1 MTNSNDK
8 IKYFVYVRKST
19 EGDERQALSI
29 DSQKDK
35 VLEFFSSLDV
45 VEVLE
50 EKHSAF
56 TPYERPVFENMIK
69 RIRKGEAQ
77 GVIAWHPDRLCR
89 NEIDA
94 STLSYMVR
102 TGIIKDLKFV
112 SYNFDNS
119 PEGIMMLQLAMSQ
132 SQYFSSKLGKD
143 VRRGLEKKFSLGW
156 LPNKAPEGYFNKRNE
171 DTGIST
177 VESDPER
184 FILLRKAFDLM
195 LTGTYTVPD
204 LLAIMNNEWG
214 YKTRRYKSFG
224 GKALSRTSLYRVFTN
239 PFYAGI
245 ISYSGKEG
253 IGKHPYLISL
263 EEYDKIQAI
272 LGRDGKPRQRKNF
285 AFSALIHCKNC
296 GCLISADLKYK
307 KIITTGEVRDYTYYR
322 CSRKKLDHVCNEPSL
337 KKEELEEQIINKLKQ
352 YELNPVF
359 FELALE
365 IIEEL
370 KNEEKEKVNVTKKN
384 VVKTRSELEQE
395 IKGLTKMKCRDLLSD
410 EEFISTKNELTRKMA
425 RLGLKTVS
433 AGLDKVLETTRETF
447 ELACH
452 GVERFKNCDNKV
464 KRKLLLDLGSNW
476 TLEQKKLEI
485 LEYKWLL
492 PIRKNHNSLNAKIVT
507 FELAKTPIN
516 KRRNELLDSLRPVL
530 RRARDSN
537 P

>member
-35 VLEFFSSLDV
+35 ILEFFSGLDV

-56 TPYERPVFENMIK
+56 TPYERPILEDMIK

-102 TGIIKDLKFV
+102 TGIIQDLKFV

-143 VRRGLEKKFSLGW
+143 VKRGLEKKFSLGW
-156 LPNKAPEGYFNKRNE
+156 LPNKAMEGYYNKRND

-177 VESDPER
+177 IVEDKER

-195 LTGTYTVPD
+195 LTGIYTVPEI
-204 LLAIMNNEWG
+204 LTVLNEEWG
-214 YKTRRYKSFG
+214 YKTRRLKSFG
-224 GKALSRTSLYRVFTN
+224 GKELSRTSLYRVFTN

-245 ISYSGKEG
+245 ISYAGKEG
-253 IGKHPYLISL
+253 LGKHLAMISL
-263 EEYDKIQAI
+263 EEFDKIQAI
-272 LGRDGKPRQRKNF
+272 LGRDGKPRQQKDF
-285 AFSALIHCKNC
+285 AFTGLIHCKKC
-296 GCLISADLKYK
+296 DCMITADLKYK
-307 KIITTGEVRDYTYYR
+307 KIKTTGEVHDYTYYR
-322 CSRKKLDHVCNEPSL
+322 CTRKKRDHVCTEPAL
-337 KKEELEEQIINKLKQ
+337 RKEELEKQIIEKMEE
-352 YELNPVF
+352 YELNPLF
-359 FELALE
+359 FDLALE

-370 KNEEKEKVNVTKKN
+370 RGEEKEKISVARKTAG
-384 VVKTRSELEQE
+384 KTREELANE
-395 IKGLTKMKCRDLLSD
+395 IKGLTKMKCKDLLSD
-410 EEFISTKNELTRKMA
+410 EEFISTKNELSRQMS
-425 RLGLKTVS
+425 RLGVS
-433 AGLDKVLETTRETF
+433 ENIKEAKVLEITQQTF

-452 GVERFKNCDNKV
+452 GIERFKNGDNKT
-464 KRKLLLDLGSNW
+464 KRKILCDLGSNW

-485 LEYKWLL
+485 SAYKWLL
-492 PIRKNHNSLNAKIVT
+492 PIKKNHISLNTKIARL
-507 FELAKTPIN
+507 ELAKTPI
-516 KRRNELLDSLRPVL
+516 KKGRNELLDSLRPVL